1 MCTINQESKAGL
13 HHLKLDLV
21 AGSNFAWRTMHN
33 NMLMRRSVA
42 LDNLS
47 RTIPPMD
54 SNQKVD
60 LLHTP
65 FKGIT
70 LFRGE
75 LAKLHRANKEL
86 TSSVAVYLAA
96 SPKTYSTLLSLT
108 QAMAGLSG
116 RVTPTGEVAI
126 IEIRVDPPLWPQRL
140 NHPSLGM
147 VKPP

>member
-1 MCTINQESKAGL
+1 
-13 HHLKLDLV
+13 
-21 AGSNFAWRTMHN
+21 MHN